1 MVVFEMS
8 TGQMVED
15 VRLAVEGRCE
25 VSFYGRPGGVV
36 ATPEEI
42 ARVSVERLSQEGI
55 SPGRRVSFKAGPRIH
70 ETRVGLM

>member
-1 MVVFEMS
+1 MS

-42 ARVSVERLSQEGI
+42 ARVLSSAYHRMASLGGGGSRSRQAQGYTNLG
-55 SPGRRVSFKAGPRIH
+55 SA
-70 ETRVGLM
+70 